1 MQETMPAHHE
11 TRIKEFMAV
20 PQAAVEPRP
29 PRPPGFWVTNHET
42 RLFIETRPFRHESRV
57 FVEPPQARPTGFHET
72 RNTRHE
78 TRPFLGLT
86 ECRFRATAALP
97 PGVFHETRN
106 TAYARAR
113 RKPARIPRFSRN
125 TRHESRLFLGLFSAL
140 SRVPALLPCSQL
152 PGIAH
157 YCPAPPGPHSKRPR
171 PQRQAAAG
179 SEAS

>member
-1 MQETMPAHHE
+1 MPAHHE

-125 TRHESRLFLGLFSAL
+125 TRHEIRITAFSRPFFSPFPSPRLASL
-140 SRVPALLPCSQL
+140 LTIARNCPLLPGS
-152 PGIAH
+152 PG
-157 YCPAPPGPHSKRPR
+157 
-171 PQRQAAAG
+171 AA
-179 SEAS
+179 